1 MSWVRKIPWRRK
13 WQPIPICLLR
23 QSHGQRSL
31 AGYRLQSM
39 GSQSLTQLST
49 HIHYH
54 LYCITLYVLF
64 FMNYYF
70 LLLLISISTFL
81 FKVGHS
87 LVLCIYLIHIYLT
100 VVDTYL
106 FDCGGS
112 QLWHTGFL
120 IAASKLSVVAC
131 EIQFPD
137 QGTISGP
144 LH

>member
-1 MSWVRKIPWRRK
+1 MVSCPGSGRSPGGGNGNPFQFACLDNPMDRGAWQAIDSSPWGHK
-13 WQPIPICLLR
+13 ESDPTE
-23 QSHGQRSL
+23 H
-31 AGYRLQSM
+31 
-39 GSQSLTQLST
+39 T
-49 HIHYH
+49 HKGMIHYH

-70 LLLLISISTFL
+70 LLLLISITTFL

-112 QLWHTGFL
+112 
-120 IAASKLSVVAC
+120 
-131 EIQFPD
+131 
-137 QGTISGP
+137 
-144 LH
+144 